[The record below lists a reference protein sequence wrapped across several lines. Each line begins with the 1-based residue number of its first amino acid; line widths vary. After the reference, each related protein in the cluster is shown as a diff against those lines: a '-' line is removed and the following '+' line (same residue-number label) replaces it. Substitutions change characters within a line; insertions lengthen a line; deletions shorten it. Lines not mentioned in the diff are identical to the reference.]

1 VLQSSGTGCVPD
13 EYAAVAREI
22 RLESGLVGNHSY
34 HLKVYKDSF
43 IGKELVQWLM
53 RAKRMSEE
61 EAVRVGRELVSHHFI
76 HHVTHEHNFENEYL
90 FYRFLGEDCRKSLN
104 SKMTHQCSPRPAN
117 DIAWEL
123 RKKILHLYGEHLSP
137 DGLAVDY
144 IALGRSPLFEDF
156 VQSTA
161 ELKRA
166 DVKSL
171 KREEKLA
178 FFINVYNALVIH
190 AFVVHGPPTNTFKR
204 LRFFNQTSYIIG
216 GHVYSLNDM
225 ESGVLRANRKPVAAL
240 RRPFP
245 ANDPRLDVSLK
256 EPEPRIHFALVCGA
270 RSCPPIKL
278 YSPDNVNEEL
288 NIATE
293 AFLEGDQC
301 VVDPNRR
308 EVTLSMILKWYKV
321 DFGNNNEELL
331 RWVVGHLP
339 QGEKKNTLKRMVEGG
354 AGQVKVKFMTYNWDL
369 NSS

>member
-1 VLQSSGTGCVPD
+1 MYCLQ
-13 EYAAVAREI
+13 
-22 RLESGLVGNHSY
+22 
-34 HLKVYKDSF
+34 
-43 IGKELVQWLM
+43 
-53 RAKRMSEE
+53 
-61 EAVRVGRELVSHHFI
+61 
-76 HHVTHEHNFENEYL
+76 
-90 FYRFLGEDCRKSLN
+90 
-104 SKMTHQCSPRPAN
+104 
-117 DIAWEL
+117 
-123 RKKILHLYGEHLSP
+123 
-137 DGLAVDY
+137 
-144 IALGRSPLFEDF
+144 
-156 VQSTA
+156 
-161 ELKRA
+161 
-166 DVKSL
+166 
-171 KREEKLA
+171 
-178 FFINVYNALVIH
+178 
-190 AFVVHGPPTNTFKR
+190 
-204 LRFFNQTSYIIG
+204 FFNQTSYIIG